1 VVVVAVAAFRTIRNV
16 QSAVLVVAIA
26 AVASVLQ
33 RGSEDPKFATILGV
47 FGGVGCWRR
56 AGAAVCFP
64 CRGRLGHFENRAVG
78 ACRCRRSLVV
88 LLSGTGCVGGGAHP
102 FFLFFFY
109 WPPGGHVFLLF
120 RRGQGC
126 SFVFLSICV
135 PLCARPLNHQQW
147 RAGSKLLLGTGW
159 CADRNWCVGGG
170 VRGWSSASV
179 QQRACVVCGPS

>member
-1 VVVVAVAAFRTIRNV
+1 MVVVAVVAFRTIRNV

-26 AVASVLQ
+26 AVAAVLQ

-88 LLSGTGCVGGGAHP
+88 LLSGTGCVGGGGHP
-102 FFLFFFY
+102 FFLFFSI
-109 WPPGGHVFLLF
+109 GLHVDMFF
-120 RRGQGC
+120 FISQR
-126 SFVFLSICV
+126 
-135 PLCARPLNHQQW
+135 
-147 RAGSKLLLGTGW
+147 TG
-159 CADRNWCVGGG
+159 V
-170 VRGWSSASV
+170 
-179 QQRACVVCGPS
+179 